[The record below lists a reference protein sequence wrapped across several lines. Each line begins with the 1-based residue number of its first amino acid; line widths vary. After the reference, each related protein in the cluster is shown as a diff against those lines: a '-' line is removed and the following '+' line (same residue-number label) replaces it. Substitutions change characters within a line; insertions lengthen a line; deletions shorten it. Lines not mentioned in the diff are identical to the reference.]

1 MSSAMPLT
9 FPVLL
14 CVASKDIIPTFDN
27 HHSWSLAIA
36 ERVKVG
42 GCPAIKRGAI
52 YQGVGVASTC
62 QRVFQPTG
70 QGLAVLC
77 GQNNGIFKGA
87 GFELIN
93 DSLDLVKLSFS

>member
-42 GCPAIKRGAI
+42 GCPAITRGAI

>member
-1 MSSAMPLT
+1 MPLT
-9 FPVLL
+9 FPVLF
-14 CVASKDIIPTFDN
+14 CVASKDIIPIFDN

-36 ERVKVG
+36 KRVKVG
-42 GCPAIKRGAI
+42 GCPAITRGAI

-77 GQNNGIFKGA
+77 GQNSGIFKGT

>member
-42 GCPAIKRGAI
+42 GCPAITRGAI

-62 QRVFQPTG
+62 QRCFNQLVKVWQCSVDKIMESSK
-70 QGLAVLC
+70 GLA
-77 GQNNGIFKGA
+77 
-87 GFELIN
+87 
-93 DSLDLVKLSFS
+93 LSSSMIPWTW